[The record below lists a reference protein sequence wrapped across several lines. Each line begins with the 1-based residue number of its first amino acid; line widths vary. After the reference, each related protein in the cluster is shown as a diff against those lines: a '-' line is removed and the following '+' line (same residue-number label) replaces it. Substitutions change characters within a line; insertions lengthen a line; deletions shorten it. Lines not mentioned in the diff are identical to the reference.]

1 MGKYVLDEGL
11 ENFEIE
17 IKNRKKPIVITFCPT
32 DEGLVDRFPRF
43 FDNVQN
49 EINKLSNVKS
59 DNYGNGESE
68 ADEETLKKFKQIC
81 IDEVDKLLD
90 YEGNGEILFNKC
102 NPFRAT
108 KSGYWIEQVFYV
120 LAEIIKNNTGAIL
133 KDCELNMT
141 ARGKKYA
148 AKYLK

>member
-32 DEGLVDRFPRF
+32 DEGLVDRFPKF

>member
-32 DEGLVDRFPRF
+32 DEGLVDRFPKF
-43 FDNVQN
+43 FDNVQG
-49 EINKLSNVKS
+49 EINKLKDIKADS
-59 DNYGNGESE
+59 YGEGETA
-68 ADEETLKKFKQIC
+68 ADKTALEEFKKIC
-81 IDEVDKLLD
+81 IGEIDKLLD
-90 YEGNGEILFNKC
+90 YEGNGEVLFNKC

>member
-32 DEGLVDRFPRF
+32 DEGLVDRFPKF

-81 IDEVDKLLD
+81 INEVDKLLD
-90 YEGNGEILFNKC
+90 YEGNGEVLFNKC

-120 LAEIIKNNTGAIL
+120 LAEIIKNNTGAIF

>member
-17 IKNRKKPIVITFCPT
+17 VKNRKKPIVITFCPT
-32 DEGLVDRFPRF
+32 DEGLVERFPKF
-43 FDNVQN
+43 FENVQN
-49 EINKLSNVKS
+49 EINKLKDVNS
-59 DNYGNGESE
+59 DSYGEGETDKDKAALE
-68 ADEETLKKFKQIC
+68 KFKKIC
-81 IDEVDKLLD
+81 IDEIDQLLD
-90 YEGNGEILFNKC
+90 YEGNGEALFNKC

-120 LAEIIKNNTGAIL
+120 LAEIIKDNTGAIL

-141 ARGKKYA
+141 ARGQKYA

>member
-32 DEGLVDRFPRF
+32 DEGLVDRFPKF

-81 IDEVDKLLD
+81 INEVDKLLD
-90 YEGNGEILFNKC
+90 YEGNGEVLFNKC

>member
-17 IKNRKKPIVITFCPT
+17 IKNRKKTIVITFCPT
-32 DEGLVDRFPRF
+32 DEGLVDRFPIF
-43 FDNVQN
+43 FDTVQN

-81 IDEVDKLLD
+81 INEVDKLLD
-90 YEGNGEILFNKC
+90 YEGNGEVLFNKC

>member
-1 MGKYVLDEGL
+1 MGKYVLDKGL
-11 ENFEIE
+11 ENFEIG

-32 DEGLVDRFPRF
+32 DEGLVERFPKF
-43 FDNVQN
+43 FDNVQG
-49 EINKLSNVKS
+49 EINKLKDIKA
-59 DNYGNGESE
+59 DNYSEGETGTDKT
-68 ADEETLKKFKQIC
+68 ALEEFKKIC
-81 IDEVDKLLD
+81 IDEIDKLLD
-90 YEGNGEILFNKC
+90 YEGNGEVLFNKC

-108 KSGYWIEQVFYV
+108 KSGYWIEQVFYM
-120 LAEIIKNNTGAIL
+120 LADIIRDNTGAIL

>member
-32 DEGLVDRFPRF
+32 DEGLVDRFPKF

-81 IDEVDKLLD
+81 IDEVDRLLD
-90 YEGNGEILFNKC
+90 YEGNGEVLFNKC

>member
-11 ENFEIE
+11 ETFEIE
-17 IKNRKKPIVITFCPT
+17 VRNRKKPIVITFCPT
-32 DEGLVDRFPRF
+32 DEGLIERFKNF
-43 FDNVQN
+43 FSNVQN
-49 EINKLSNVKS
+49 EINKLSNVKA
-59 DNYGNGESE
+59 DNYGKGENE

-90 YEGNGEILFNKC
+90 YEGNGKELFDRC

-120 LAEIIKNNTGAIL
+120 LADIIRTNTKTTL

-148 AKYLK
+148 EKYLK

>member
-17 IKNRKKPIVITFCPT
+17 VKNRKKPIVITFCPT
-32 DEGLVDRFPRF
+32 DEGLVDRFPKF
-43 FDNVQN
+43 FDNVQG
-49 EINKLSNVKS
+49 EINKLKDIKADS
-59 DNYGNGESE
+59 YGEGETDTDK
-68 ADEETLKKFKQIC
+68 AALEEFKKIC
-81 IDEVDKLLD
+81 IDETDKLLD

-120 LAEIIKNNTGAIL
+120 LADIIKDNTGAIL

>member
-1 MGKYVLDEGL
+1 MSKYVLDEGL
-11 ENFEIE
+11 ETFEIE
-17 IKNRKKPIVITFCPT
+17 VKNRKNPIVITFCPT
-32 DEGLVDRFPRF
+32 DEGLVDRFPKF

-68 ADEETLKKFKQIC
+68 ADEETLRKFKQIC
-81 IDEVDKLLD
+81 INEVDKLLD

>member
-32 DEGLVDRFPRF
+32 DEGLVERFPKF

>member
-17 IKNRKKPIVITFCPT
+17 VKNRKKPIVITFCPT
-32 DEGLVDRFPRF
+32 DEGLIERFPKF

-49 EINKLSNVKS
+49 EINKLSDVKS
-59 DNYGNGESE
+59 DSYGEGETA
-68 ADEETLKKFKQIC
+68 ADKTALEEFKKIC
-81 IDEVDKLLD
+81 IYEIDKLLD
-90 YEGNGEILFNKC
+90 YEGNGEVLFNKC

>member
-17 IKNRKKPIVITFCPT
+17 VKNRKKPIVITFCPT
-32 DEGLVDRFPRF
+32 DEGLVDRFPKF

-81 IDEVDKLLD
+81 INEVDKLLD
-90 YEGNGEILFNKC
+90 YEGNGEVLFNKC

-148 AKYLK
+148 VKYLK

>member
-32 DEGLVDRFPRF
+32 DEGLVERFPKF
-43 FDNVQN
+43 FDNVQG
-49 EINKLSNVKS
+49 EINKLKDIKADS
-59 DNYGNGESE
+59 YGEGETT
-68 ADEETLKKFKQIC
+68 ADKTALEEFKKIC
-81 IDEVDKLLD
+81 IDEIDKLLD
-90 YEGNGEILFNKC
+90 YEGNGEVLFNKC

-120 LAEIIKNNTGAIL
+120 LAEIIKNNTGAIF

>member
-32 DEGLVDRFPRF
+32 DEGLVERFPIF

-68 ADEETLKKFKQIC
+68 ADEETLRKFKQIC
-81 IDEVDKLLD
+81 INEVDKLLD
-90 YEGNGEILFNKC
+90 YEGNGEVLFNKC

>member
-11 ENFEIE
+11 ESFEIE
-17 IKNRKKPIVITFCPT
+17 VKNRKKPLVITFCPT
-32 DEGLVDRFPRF
+32 DEGLIERFPKF
-43 FDNVQN
+43 FENVQN
-49 EINKLSNVKS
+49 EINKLKDIKADS
-59 DNYGNGESE
+59 YGEGETDTDK
-68 ADEETLKKFKQIC
+68 AALEEFKKIC
-81 IDEVDKLLD
+81 IDETDKLLD

>member
-32 DEGLVDRFPRF
+32 DEGLVDRFPKF
-43 FDNVQN
+43 FDNVQG
-49 EINKLSNVKS
+49 EINKLKDIKADSYGEGET
-59 DNYGNGESE
+59 DNDKT
-68 ADEETLKKFKQIC
+68 ALEEFKKIC
-81 IDEVDKLLD
+81 IAEIDKLLD

>member
-17 IKNRKKPIVITFCPT
+17 IKNRKRPIVITFCPT
-32 DEGLVDRFPRF
+32 DEGLVDRFPKF

-49 EINKLSNVKS
+49 EINNLSNVKS
-59 DNYGNGESE
+59 DSYGEGETDTDK
-68 ADEETLKKFKQIC
+68 AALEEFKKLC
-81 IDEVDKLLD
+81 IDEIDKLLD